1 MIKWGLR
8 AGSIEREKLSCSL
21 MLFRGLKMCVDD
33 IDLEVKVVLSVLYFA
48 CLLMFFVER
57 EQNNVI
63 KQSRSRP
70 YIT

>member
-1 MIKWGLR
+1 
-8 AGSIEREKLSCSL
+8 

-33 IDLEVKVVLSVLYFA
+33 IDLEVKVVLSVLYFV